1 MKEEIGTQVTFTFEI
16 KLQKYIFQ
24 QNMTNVLAAI
34 VSFQNPR
41 RDRNINTYATTKEL
55 KNKTFKVQSQNT
67 KQEIGIQVNLIS
79 GKKA

>member
-1 MKEEIGTQVTFTFEI
+1 
-16 KLQKYIFQ
+16 
-24 QNMTNVLAAI
+24 MTNVFAAI
-34 VSFQNPR
+34 VSFLNPC

-67 KQEIGIQVNLIS
+67 KQEIGIQMNLIS